1 MLKKTCSIAIMP
13 LADTRIEFRTLYKSP
28 IVTISDYCCEEDNQA
43 PGAEEESVS
52 NSIVLMRRGAF
63 SKHFG
68 RKKVTADVNQA
79 VFFSK
84 DSVYRVSHPTDCGD
98 RGTTF
103 TLAPRILNDIVREL
117 DPSVDEHPDQPFAFI
132 TGPCDPQ
139 IFWRHRE
146 LVQRLERQADEP
158 LEHLYADVTALQ
170 LVADILE
177 SAFEKH
183 GSPVSTKRKSTK
195 TDHAEKAEAA
205 KSFLAARLSKPVLL
219 TEVARE
225 VGSSPFNFARIFQQQ
240 TGIPVHRYLPL
251 LRLRVSLERLSDADE
266 DLTTLALDL
275 GFSSHSH
282 FTSVFKDEFGV
293 TPSEIRAKSKAKT
306 LRELSKNLI
315 A

>member
-1 MLKKTCSIAIMP
+1 MP
-13 LADTRIEFRTLYKSP
+13 LTDARIEFRTLYKSP
-28 IVTISDYCCEEDNQA
+28 IVTISDYCCEEDNHA

-63 SKHFG
+63 SRHFG
-68 RKKVTADVNQA
+68 RRKVTADVNQA

-84 DSVYRVSHPTDCGD
+84 DSVYRVSHPADCGD

-117 DPSVDEHPDQPFAFI
+117 DPTVDEHPAQPFVFV
-132 TGPCDPQ
+132 TGPCDPEM
-139 IFWRHRE
+139 FWRHRE
-146 LVQRLERQADEP
+146 LVQRLERQAEEP

-183 GSPVSTKRKSTK
+183 GRPARTKRRSTKN
-195 TDHAEKAEAA
+195 DHAEKAEAA
-205 KSFLAARLSKPVLL
+205 KSYLAAHLAEPILL

-225 VGSSPFNFARIFQQQ
+225 VGASPFNFARIFQQQ
-240 TGIPVHRYLPL
+240 TGLPIHRYLTL
-251 LRLRVSLERLSDADE
+251 LRLRASLERLSEAEE
-266 DLTTLALDL
+266 DLTALALDL

-282 FTSVFKDEFGV
+282 FTSVFRTEFGA
-293 TPSEIRAKSKAKT
+293 TPSEIRQRSKAKA
-306 LRELSKNLI
+306 LREMSKNLI
-315 A
+315 V